1 MNNVYITAL
10 SKFLPNQPVSN
21 NEMEDYLGYIGGV
34 ASKSKGLIL
43 RSNKI
48 HTRYYALDKQGNST
62 HSNAA
67 LTAEAVRGLESEK
80 FSLSDME
87 LLTGGTTSPDQLVP
101 SHISMVQG
109 ELGIK
114 PIEILSASGSCNAGM
129 QALKYGY
136 LSVLSGNSQNAVCTG
151 SEKLSSWMH
160 ASNFE
165 KESDRLIELE
175 KNPIVGFEKDFLR
188 WMLSDGAGAALL
200 QNKPN
205 KEGLSLKIEWIDF
218 RSYSNELKTCMYA
231 GTEKLSDGNT
241 IPWRDLSANEQAEK
255 SIFSLKQD
263 VKILGENIVQKGNE
277 FLLEIMKQRKF
288 GPNDFDY
295 FLPHLSSE
303 YFRSRIA
310 EETKRTNI
318 EIPQEKWFTNLV
330 KVGNVGAGSIYLM
343 LEELFY
349 SGKLKKGEK
358 IFLMV
363 PESAR
368 FSYAYSMLT
377 VV

>member
-1 MNNVYITAL
+1 MKKVYITRL
-10 SKFLPNQPVSN
+10 SKFLPNQPISN
-21 NEMEDYLGYIGGV
+21 DEMEDYLGRISN
-34 ASKSKGLIL
+34 APSRSKGLIL

-48 HTRYYALDKQGNST
+48 HTRYYALDKNGEST
-62 HSNAA
+62 HSNAQ
-67 LTAEAVRGLESEK
+67 LTAEAVRGLQNDS
-80 FSLSDME
+80 FDLNDME
-87 LLTGGTTSPDQLVP
+87 LLTGGTTSPDQMVP

-109 ELGIK
+109 ELELN
-114 PIEILSASGSCNAGM
+114 PIEILSAAGSCNAGM

-136 LSVLSGNSQNAVCTG
+136 LSVLSGNTKNAVCTG
-151 SEKLSSWMH
+151 SEKLSAWMH
-160 ASNFE
+160 ARNFK

-200 QNKPN
+200 QDEPN
-205 KEGLSLKIEWIDF
+205 KEGLSLRIDWIDF

-231 GTEKLSDGNT
+231 GTEKLEDGNT
-241 IPWRDLSANEQAEK
+241 IPWRDLSADEQAEK

-263 VKILGENIVQKGNE
+263 VKILGDNIVEKGNE
-277 FLLEIMKQRKF
+277 FMLEIMEKRNF
-288 GPNDFDY
+288 STDDFDY

-303 YFRSRIA
+303 YFRSKID
-310 EETKRTNI
+310 NI
-318 EIPQEKWFTNLV
+318 IKSSNLEIPQEKWFTNLV
-330 KVGNVGAGSIYLM
+330 KVGNVGAASIYLM
-343 LEELFY
+343 LEELLA

-358 IFLMV
+358 LFLMV

-368 FSYAYSMLT
+368 FSYAFSMLT